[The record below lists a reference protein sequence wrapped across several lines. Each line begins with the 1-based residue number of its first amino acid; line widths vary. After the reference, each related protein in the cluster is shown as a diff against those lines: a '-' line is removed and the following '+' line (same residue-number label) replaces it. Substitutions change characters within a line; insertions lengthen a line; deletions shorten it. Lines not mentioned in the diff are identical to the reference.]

1 MKLHHYFKII
11 FIKFFSLIFFTLN
24 VYAIENID
32 EKVKSL
38 TLELRC
44 MTCQNQ
50 SIYDSD
56 AEFSNDIKKIVKNK
70 LKAGESER
78 DIKKFLVERY
88 GEYILF
94 RPLMNYNN
102 IFLWS
107 FPFILLIIG
116 LFFVLIKSKGNK
128 VWNNLFCFFLFSLYG
143 SPII

>member
-1 MKLHHYFKII
+1 MNKRTFFKILFYGIVSFAFPLKI
-11 FIKFFSLIFFTLN
+11 FA
-24 VYAIENID
+24 VENID
-32 EKVKSL
+32 ERVKKL

-116 LFFVLIKSKGNK
+116 LFFVLIKSKRNK
-128 VWNNLFCFFLFSLYG
+128 V
-143 SPII
+143 

>member
-1 MKLHHYFKII
+1 MKLSRFYKFLYII
-11 FIKFFSLIFFTLN
+11 ILSFVFFTLKIFA
-24 VYAIENID
+24 VENID
-32 EKVKSL
+32 ERVKKL

-56 AEFSNDIKKIVKNK
+56 AEFSNDIKKIVKQK
-70 LKAGESER
+70 LQEGESEK
-78 DIKKFLVERY
+78 DIKKFLAERY

-116 LFFVLIKSKGNK
+116 LFFVLIKTKTK
-128 VWNNLFCFFLFSLYG
+128 KA
-143 SPII
+143 

>member
-1 MKLHHYFKII
+1 
-11 FIKFFSLIFFTLN
+11 
-24 VYAIENID
+24 
-32 EKVKSL
+32 
-38 TLELRC
+38 

-50 SIYDSD
+50 SIYDSN
-56 AEFSNDIKKIVKNK
+56 AEFSNDIKKIVKLK
-70 LKAGESER
+70 LQEGKSER
-78 DIKKFLVERY
+78 EIKKFLVERY

-128 VWNNLFCFFLFSLYG
+128 V
-143 SPII
+143 